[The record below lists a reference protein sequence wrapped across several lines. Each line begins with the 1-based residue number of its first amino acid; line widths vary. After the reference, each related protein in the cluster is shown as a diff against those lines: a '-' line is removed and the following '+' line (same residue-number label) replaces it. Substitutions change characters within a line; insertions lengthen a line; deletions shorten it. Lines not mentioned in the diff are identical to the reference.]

1 MYSDEIIEQY
11 RNDAQGLASY
21 LGDDYFSR
29 HEKKFPI
36 NPFQIMT
43 DLGIHFVF

>member
-21 LGDDYFSR
+21 FGDDYFSR
-29 HEKKFPI
+29 HEK
-36 NPFQIMT
+36 
-43 DLGIHFVF
+43 